1 VSGWPSRVV
10 GVVAKGQTWLNLVYL
25 LLGFPLGLAYFVAL
39 IVGLSVGLALA
50 VVIVGLGILL
60 ATLAAWRAF
69 AAVERGLARGLLGVP
84 IPHAPSD
91 RRDLPVVERVRR
103 WLRDPVTWKSL
114 VFVALKFPLGLLSFV
129 VVVCLGGFALILLF
143 APVIVIWTPVTVF
156 GWIVTSWTEAL
167 PLFVAGVPAVLLVLY
182 LCNGLAWLWA
192 LFARVMLGPSTVQ
205 LHERVDSLRDAR
217 ARIIAAADAERRR
230 IERDLHD
237 GAQQRL
243 VALSLTLGMA
253 ESRLATEPE
262 AAAPLIAQARE
273 EAALAVK
280 ELRELASGIH
290 PALLTER
297 GLGPA
302 LDALAAVVPVAA
314 AGRVHGLLRHRG
326 GVDQRRQVRGRDD
339 GQHHARGRARTAPAA
354 DPRRRRG
361 RRRPDDRQRVARP
374 ARPRRGARRPAAHR
388 LPARPR
394 HDPDRRDPARRPAV
408 RRLALVAALALVLV
422 GCGGGPKVT
431 QTRDVG
437 PWTGI
442 EVDGGVNVDV
452 VPGDS
457 GEVVVT
463 GGEEVIDR
471 VRTEVADGVLR
482 ISIHDRGIVIG
493 SDPFDDVRVQIS
505 AGALDTIRVEGSG
518 DLELGRIDTD
528 ELTIEVEGAAGIDAS
543 GTVDTLTLN
552 IEGAGDAD
560 LGGLEARTARVV
572 VEGAGDAELSVSD
585 ELDVTVQG
593 AGDVTYRGN
602 PSVRQRVEGA
612 GEVRPED

>member
-1 VSGWPSRVV
+1 
-10 GVVAKGQTWLNLVYL
+10 
-25 LLGFPLGLAYFVAL
+25 
-39 IVGLSVGLALA
+39 
-50 VVIVGLGILL
+50 
-60 ATLAAWRAF
+60 
-69 AAVERGLARGLLGVP
+69 
-84 IPHAPSD
+84 
-91 RRDLPVVERVRR
+91 
-103 WLRDPVTWKSL
+103 
-114 VFVALKFPLGLLSFV
+114 
-129 VVVCLGGFALILLF
+129 
-143 APVIVIWTPVTVF
+143 
-156 GWIVTSWTEAL
+156 
-167 PLFVAGVPAVLLVLY
+167 
-182 LCNGLAWLWA
+182 
-192 LFARVMLGPSTVQ
+192 
-205 LHERVDSLRDAR
+205 
-217 ARIIAAADAERRR
+217 
-230 IERDLHD
+230 
-237 GAQQRL
+237 
-243 VALSLTLGMA
+243 
-253 ESRLATEPE
+253 
-262 AAAPLIAQARE
+262 
-273 EAALAVK
+273 
-280 ELRELASGIH
+280 
-290 PALLTER
+290 
-297 GLGPA
+297 
-302 LDALAAVVPVAA
+302 
-314 AGRVHGLLRHRG
+314 
-326 GVDQRRQVRGRDD
+326 
-339 GQHHARGRARTAPAA
+339 
-354 DPRRRRG
+354 
-361 RRRPDDRQRVARP
+361 
-374 ARPRRGARRPAAHR
+374 
-388 LPARPR
+388 
-394 HDPDRRDPARRPAV
+394 V

-505 AGALDTIRVEGSG
+505 AGALDTIRVEGTG